1 MENVYNTAGKDEQVE
16 EVVEK
21 AEIIGSGLTKM

>member
-1 MENVYNTAGKDEQVE
+1 MENVYNTAKDEKVE

-21 AEIIGSGLTKM
+21 AEIIGRGLTIM